1 MRTEN
6 QIQSKI
12 NELTLQRRALE
23 SRLTPSPTDEESA
36 QQETLNAQVSR
47 LEDMILMLEWVL
59 NAPVGKYHA

>member
-23 SRLTPSPTDEESA
+23 SRLAPLEENSLQQDNLKA
-36 QQETLNAQVSR
+36 QLTR
-47 LEDMILMLEWVL
+47 LEDMLMMLEWVL

>member
-23 SRLTPSPTDEESA
+23 TRLTSIEEESSQRNNLKEQLA
-36 QQETLNAQVSR
+36 R
-47 LEDMILMLEWVL
+47 LEDMIMMLEWVL